1 MRDDAVV
8 THPTAE
14 ELERHL
20 DHLRAAPADA
30 GRLGLVVRRPDL
42 RVREVVVEGVLD
54 VDQGLIGDN
63 WLTRGSRSMPD
74 GSANPEA
81 QVTVMSHRMAAAL
94 SDDPDVQALAGD
106 QLYVDLDLS
115 VDNLSPGTR
124 LAVGDAVLEV
134 SVKPHTGCAKFV
146 QAFGEDA
153 MRFVN
158 GSTGRALRLRG
169 LNAKVVTGGTVRTG
183 DVVRVTRP

>member
-1 MRDDAVV
+1 VRDDSVV
-8 THPTAE
+8 RYPTTE

-20 DHLRAAPADA
+20 DHLRAAPVDA
-30 GRLGLVVRRPDL
+30 GRLGLVVRRPEL
-42 RVREVVVEGVLD
+42 RVREVIVEGVID
-54 VDQGLIGDN
+54 VDKGLLGDN
-63 WLTRGSRSMPD
+63 WLTRGSRSTPD

-81 QVTVMSHRMAAAL
+81 QVTVMSHRMVAAL
-94 SDDPDVQALAGD
+94 SGDLDVQALAGD

-115 VDNLSPGTR
+115 VDNLPPGSR

-146 QAFGEDA
+146 RAFGEDA

-169 LNAKVVTGGTVRTG
+169 LNTKVVTGGSVRTG